1 MKKNELKINI
11 ESFINESIADYHDGD
26 IVVMDNLKNIP
37 PTNDLCH
44 MEMLLVV
51 YCIKGYANCRINEST
66 YRLEEGYILLCLPNT
81 FITNVNTSD
90 DIELKILGLS
100 NDVLYHSLDMSKDF
114 WNIILYASKNPLI
127 SINGDRRIL
136 LDKFYSLLQFKL
148 SHTHGLFH
156 KEIMHSLFQCA
167 FYELA
172 DLLASYND
180 NKRFSGV
187 IRQGDLLF
195 KRYIELLTENGGIER
210 SVKAYAEKLCI
221 TPKYL
226 SALCKKI
233 SGKTALSWIHQ
244 FTINAI
250 IKRLKYSNMTIKEIS
265 DSMNFPNISFFGKF
279 VKSQTGMSPSE
290 YRKRMCS
297 TDRIKEHDETVP
309 IKEQKNK
316 QRKKDNSAPP

>member
-1 MKKNELKINI
+1 MTVNKLKVNI
-11 ESFINESIADYHDGD
+11 ESIVNEAKTDYHDGD
-26 IVVMDNLKNIP
+26 IVVMDNLKDIP
-37 PTNDLCH
+37 VTPDMCQ
-44 MEMLLVV
+44 MEMLLIV
-51 YCIKGYANCRINEST
+51 YCAKGHANCRINEST
-66 YRLEEGYILLCLPNT
+66 YRLEEGNILLCLPHT
-81 FITNVNTSD
+81 FITNMNTSD

-100 NDVLYHSLDMSKDF
+100 NNALYRSMDMSKDF
-114 WNIILYASKNPLI
+114 WNIILYASQNPLI
-127 SINGDRRIL
+127 CLNNEKRIL
-136 LDKFYSLLQFKL
+136 LNKFHDLLHFKL
-148 SHTHGLFH
+148 SNAHGIFH
-156 KEIMHSLFQCA
+156 KEIIHSLFQCA

-172 DLLASYND
+172 DALVSCND

-195 KRYIELLTENGGIER
+195 RRYIELLTESGGMER

-226 SALCKKI
+226 SSLCKKV
-233 SGKTALSWIHQ
+233 SGKTALNWIHQ
-244 FTINAI
+244 FTIDSI

-297 TDRIKEHDETVP
+297 TDSIKKHDETVP
-309 IKEQKNK
+309 TKEQ
-316 QRKKDNSAPP
+316 AE

>member
-51 YCIKGYANCRINEST
+51 YCRKGYANCRINETT

-290 YRKRMCS
+290 YRRNMYS
-297 TDRIKEHDETVP
+297 FDRRP
-309 IKEQKNK
+309 I
-316 QRKKDNSAPP
+316 R